1 MAMPGISIGIL
12 GGMGPEATHY
22 FLNLLTR
29 LTAVS
34 KEQDHIT
41 YLLLSNPFL
50 PDRSKAILSKDPLL
64 CHDLIQALQDNVL
77 RLEEAGAQCVV
88 IPCNTAHYFSKEI
101 QDALTIPFI
110 NMIALTA
117 SFFHSYFPNKKVGLL
132 GTTATVQ
139 SGIYAQALAKYHI
152 DCITPQKEDQATVM
166 YVIYEVKNQQ
176 MSADLMVRLKTILD
190 PIIQHLK
197 NKGADF
203 IILGCTE
210 LPLVVMQAP
219 YLIDPMEILAIHCIQ
234 KSGKPS
240 LKTEESLAQF
250 SALAL
255 GNS

>member
-1 MAMPGISIGIL
+1 MPEISIGIL

-41 YLLLSNPFL
+41 YLLLSNPLL
-50 PDRSKAILSKDPLL
+50 PDRSKAILSKDALL
-64 CHDLIQALQDNVL
+64 CNELIQALQDNVL
-77 RLEEAGAQCVV
+77 RLEKAGAKCVV

-101 QDALTIPFI
+101 QDVLSIPFI
-110 NMIALTA
+110 NMITLTA
-117 SFFHSYFPNKKVGLL
+117 NFFHTYFPNKRIGLL

-139 SGIYAQALAKYHI
+139 SGIYENALAQYHI
-152 DCITPQKEDQATVM
+152 QCITPQKEDQSTVM
-166 YVIYEVKNQQ
+166 RVIYEVKNQQ
-176 MSADLMVRLKTILD
+176 MSVDLISNLRKMLW
-190 PIIQHLK
+190 PIIQNLK
-197 NKGADF
+197 NNGADF

-210 LPLVVMQAP
+210 LPLVVIQAP

-234 KSGKPS
+234 ESGKIS

-250 SALAL
+250 SSVNL
-255 GNS
+255 GI

>member
-1 MAMPGISIGIL
+1 MIPEISIGIL

-41 YLLLSNPFL
+41 YLLLSNPLL
-50 PDRSKAILSKDPLL
+50 PDRSKAILGKDPFL
-64 CHDLIQALQDNVL
+64 CNELIKALQDNVL
-77 RLEEAGAQCVV
+77 RLEKAGAKCVV

-101 QDALTIPFI
+101 QDVLHIPFI
-110 NMIALTA
+110 NMITLTA
-117 SFFHSYFPNKKVGLL
+117 NFFHTYFPQKKVGLL

-139 SGIYAQALAKYHI
+139 SGIYEHALSQYHI
-152 DCITPQKEDQATVM
+152 ECIKPQKEDQATVM
-166 YVIYEVKNQQ
+166 HVIYEIKNQQ
-176 MSADLMVRLKTILD
+176 MSADLIIRLKKMLN
-190 PIIQHLK
+190 PIIQNLK

-210 LPLVVMQAP
+210 LPLVVVQAP
-219 YLIDPMEILAIHCIQ
+219 YLIDPMEMLAIHCIQ

-240 LKTEESLAQF
+240 LKTEKSLAQF
-250 SALAL
+250 SSLNL
-255 GNS
+255 GI